1 MSNVYHGQERL
12 TRAQIHRALRFLFV
26 EEQTSKQHSRF
37 VVCDLDTLDD
47 WHAMTAL
54 KNMLCARPAKPLL
67 PLDIKEA
74 IDTAL
79 AYDLASRAQVSALDI
94 DPILPRRLTDRVSGK
109 HQSRPSISVWKGD
122 ITTIRDCTAIVN
134 AANSQMLGCFI
145 PGHKCIDN
153 AIHASAGPGLREA
166 CYALMEEQGC
176 LEAEGQAKV
185 TPGYNLNSKYVIH
198 TVGPQMS
205 RGSVPRVEQARML
218 ADCYRSCLQAAEE
231 LPVPESGR
239 KVLVFCSISTGI
251 FGFPS
256 AEACSIA
263 VRTVLEWFSHHCDS
277 TITDIIFDVF
287 SDSDLGLYCQ
297 RLLESLYDGKS
308 PSVTSSAQEQ
318 RITKLNFIWKA
329 DYLIL
334 SAGAGLSASAGLD
347 YTSSNLFSKHLPG
360 FQKYGFR
367 CLYDVFGV
375 QSWPS
380 EQTRWSY
387 FMNHL
392 ILIRDWPQQE
402 LYSNLW
408 RTISTRFAGDAGD
421 DRYFVRTSNA
431 DGLFT
436 RHGFPE
442 SRVSTPQGHYAQL
455 QCIRKCTKDAIFDAA
470 PYIAAAEPHLDPI
483 TQHLPADFA
492 VPVCQYCN
500 SDLVLCVR
508 GGSYFN
514 DHPFRQKEREYR
526 EFCERALESPAG
538 KVVILEIGVGMS
550 TPSVLRWH
558 NEDLVE
564 ESEGRIKLVRVGRD
578 AAGYLVWTEGR
589 LGRSSI
595 RCGTARLQKM
605 DMNSYTAQ
613 DVGLNSH
620 SGVFSV
626 RDIQDFEHSQS

>member
-1 MSNVYHGQERL
+1 
-12 TRAQIHRALRFLFV
+12 
-26 EEQTSKQHSRF
+26 
-37 VVCDLDTLDD
+37 
-47 WHAMTAL
+47 
-54 KNMLCARPAKPLL
+54 MLCARPAKPSL
-67 PLDIKEA
+67 PLDIKVA

-94 DPILPRRLTDRVSGK
+94 NPILPRLLTDRESGK

-198 TVGPQMS
+198 TVGPQMP
-205 RGSVPRVEQARML
+205 RGSVPTVEQARML
-218 ADCYRSCLQAAEE
+218 ADCYR
-231 LPVPESGR
+231 
-239 KVLVFCSISTGI
+239 SISTGI

-277 TITDIIFDVF
+277 TITDVVFDVF
-287 SDSDLGLYCQ
+287 SESDLDLYRH
-297 RLLESLYDGKS
+297 RLSELSYNDGKS
-308 PSVTSSAQEQ
+308 PGVVFPAGEQHIVKLYDSPNIQAARTIIQE
-318 RITKLNFIWKA
+318 A
-329 DYLIL
+329 DYLIM

-347 YTSSNLFSKHLPG
+347 YTSADLFSKHLPG
-360 FQKYGFR
+360 FKKYGFR
-367 CLYDVFGV
+367 CLYDVFGF

-380 EQTRWSY
+380 EQARWSY
-387 FMNHL
+387 LMNHL

-408 RTISTRFAGDAGD
+408 RAISTRFSSGDTD
-421 DRYFVRTSNA
+421 TDRYFVRISNA
-431 DGLFT
+431 DGLFI
-436 RHGFPE
+436 RHRFPAF
-442 SRVSTPQGHYAQL
+442 RVSTPQGHYAQL
-455 QCIRKCTKDAIFDAA
+455 QCIRKCRKDAVFDAA
-470 PYIAAAEPHLDPI
+470 PYIAAAEPHIDPV
-483 TQHLPADFA
+483 TQHLPADFP
-492 VPVCQYCN
+492 VPTCPYCN
-500 SDLVLCVR
+500 TNLVLCVR

-514 DHPFRQKEREYR
+514 DHPFRQKEQDYR
-526 EFCERALESPAG
+526 GFCERALESSAH

-564 ESEGRIKLVRVGRD
+564 ESEGRIKLIRVGRD
-578 AAGYLVWTEGR
+578 AAGSCPFDLMEQGYGAGIQGNIPDILAAIMG
-589 LGRSSI
+589 SS
-595 RCGTARLQKM
+595 
-605 DMNSYTAQ
+605 
-613 DVGLNSH
+613 
-620 SGVFSV
+620 F
-626 RDIQDFEHSQS
+626 

>member
-1 MSNVYHGQERL
+1 
-12 TRAQIHRALRFLFV
+12 
-26 EEQTSKQHSRF
+26 
-37 VVCDLDTLDD
+37 
-47 WHAMTAL
+47 
-54 KNMLCARPAKPLL
+54 MLCARPAKPLL

-122 ITTIRDCTAIVN
+122 ITTIRDCTAIVD

-166 CYALMEEQGC
+166 CYALMEEQGY

-185 TPGYNLNSKYVIH
+185 TPGYNLNSADV
-198 TVGPQMS
+198 S
-205 RGSVPRVEQARML
+205 R
-218 ADCYRSCLQAAEE
+218 
-231 LPVPESGR
+231 
-239 KVLVFCSISTGI
+239 ISTGI

-263 VRTVLEWFSHHCDS
+263 VRTVLEWFSHHRDS
-277 TITDIIFDVF
+277 TITDVVFDVF
-287 SDSDLGLYCQ
+287 SESDLNLYRHC
-297 RLLESLYDGKS
+297 LSELSYDDGKS
-308 PSVTSSAQEQ
+308 PGVVFPAGEQ
-318 RITKLNFIWKA
+318 HIVKLYDSPSFK
-329 DYLIL
+329 
-334 SAGAGLSASAGLD
+334 
-347 YTSSNLFSKHLPG
+347 
-360 FQKYGFR
+360 KYGFR
-367 CLYDVFGV
+367 CLYDVFGF

-380 EQTRWSY
+380 EQARWSY

-392 ILIRDWPQQE
+392 IIVRDWPQQE

-431 DGLFT
+431 DGLFI
-436 RHGFPE
+436 RHGFPV

-455 QCIRKCTKDAIFDAA
+455 QCIRKYRENAVFDAA

-492 VPVCQYCN
+492 VPVCPYCS

-526 EFCERALESPAG
+526 EFCERALESSVS

-564 ESEGRIKLVRVGRD
+564 ESEGRIELVRVGRD
-578 AAGYLVWTEGR
+578 AAGFCPFDLMEQGYG
-589 LGRSSI
+589 
-595 RCGTARLQKM
+595 
-605 DMNSYTAQ
+605 
-613 DVGLNSH
+613 VGIQ
-620 SGVFSV
+620 GDI
-626 RDIQDFEHSQS
+626 RDILAAIMGCPFDQDSCKRMYS

>member
-1 MSNVYHGQERL
+1 MASEHHAQERF
-12 TRAQIHRALRFLFV
+12 TARAQMHRALRFLLD
-26 EEQTSKQHSRF
+26 EEHTSKQYSRF
-37 VVCDLDTLDD
+37 ATCDLDTLDD

-54 KNMLCARPAKPLL
+54 KNMLCARPAKLSL
-67 PLDIKEA
+67 PLDIKVA

-94 DPILPRRLTDRVSGK
+94 NPILPRLLTDRESGK

-176 LEAEGQAKV
+176 LEAEGQAKI
-185 TPGYNLNSKYVIH
+185 TPGYNLNSN
-198 TVGPQMS
+198 
-205 RGSVPRVEQARML
+205 
-218 ADCYRSCLQAAEE
+218 
-231 LPVPESGR
+231 
-239 KVLVFCSISTGI
+239 ISTGI

-277 TITDIIFDVF
+277 TITDVVFDVF
-287 SDSDLGLYCQ
+287 SESDLNLYRH
-297 RLLESLYDGKS
+297 RLSELSYDDGKS
-308 PSVTSSAQEQ
+308 PGVVFPAGEQ
-318 RITKLNFIWKA
+318 HIVKLYDSPSIQTARTIIREA

-334 SAGAGLSASAGLD
+334 SAGAGLSASTGLD
-347 YTSSNLFSKHLPG
+347 YTSADLLSKHLPG
-360 FQKYGFR
+360 FKKYGFR
-367 CLYDVFGV
+367 CLYDVFGF

-380 EQTRWSY
+380 EQARWSY

-431 DGLFT
+431 DGLFI
-436 RHGFPE
+436 RHGFPA

-455 QCIRKCTKDAIFDAA
+455 QCIRKCRKDAVFDAA

-483 TQHLPADFA
+483 TQHLPADFLITTC
-492 VPVCQYCN
+492 PYCN
-500 SDLVLCVR
+500 SNLVLCVR
-508 GGSYFN
+508 GGTYFN
-514 DHPFRQKEREYR
+514 DHPFRQKEQDCRG
-526 EFCERALESPAG
+526 FCERALELSAN

-578 AAGYLVWTEGR
+578 AAGSCPFDLMEQGYGVGIQGDIPDILAAVMG
-589 LGRSSI
+589 SS
-595 RCGTARLQKM
+595 
-605 DMNSYTAQ
+605 
-613 DVGLNSH
+613 
-620 SGVFSV
+620 F
-626 RDIQDFEHSQS
+626 

>member
-1 MSNVYHGQERL
+1 MSN
-12 TRAQIHRALRFLFV
+12 IHRALRFLYV

-122 ITTIRDCTAIVN
+122 ITTIRDCTATVN

-153 AIHASAGPGLREA
+153 AIQASAGPGLREA

-198 TVGPQMS
+198 TVGPQMP
-205 RGSVPRVEQARML
+205 RGSVPTVEQARML

-251 FGFPS
+251 FGFPT

-277 TITDIIFDVF
+277 TITDVVFDVF
-287 SDSDLGLYCQ
+287 SESDLDLYRH
-297 RLLESLYDGKS
+297 RLSELSYNDGKS
-308 PSVTSSAQEQ
+308 PGVVFPAGEQHIVELYDSPNIQAARTVIQE
-318 RITKLNFIWKA
+318 A
-329 DYLIL
+329 DYLII

-347 YTSSNLFSKHLPG
+347 YTSADLFSKHLPG
-360 FQKYGFR
+360 FKKYGFR
-367 CLYDVFGV
+367 CLYDVFGF

-380 EQTRWSY
+380 EQARWSY

-402 LYSNLW
+402 LYSKLW
-408 RTISTRFAGDAGD
+408 RAISTRFSSGDTD
-421 DRYFVRTSNA
+421 TDRYFVRTSNA
-431 DGLFT
+431 DGLFI
-436 RHGFPE
+436 RHGFLA
-442 SRVSTPQGHYAQL
+442 SKVSTPQGHYAQL
-455 QCIRKCTKDAIFDAA
+455 QCIRKCTIDAVFDAA

-483 TQHLPADFA
+483 TQHLPADFP
-492 VPVCQYCN
+492 VPTCPHCN
-500 SDLVLCVR
+500 SSLVLCVR

-514 DHPFRQKEREYR
+514 DHPFRQKEHDYR
-526 EFCERALESPAG
+526 GFCERALESPVS

-558 NEDLVE
+558 NEDLVK
-564 ESEGRIKLVRVGRD
+564 ESDGQIKLVRVGRD
-578 AAGYLVWTEGR
+578 AAFELTEMG
-589 LGRSSI
+589 
-595 RCGTARLQKM
+595 
-605 DMNSYTAQ
+605 
-613 DVGLNSH
+613 VGV
-620 SGVFSV
+620 GVQG
-626 RDIQDFEHSQS
+626 DISDILAAIMG

>member
-1 MSNVYHGQERL
+1 MSSEHHARERL
-12 TRAQIHRALRFLFV
+12 TARAQMHRALRFLLD
-26 EEQTSKQHSRF
+26 EEHTSKQYSRF
-37 VVCDLDTLDD
+37 AACDLDTLDD
-47 WHAMTAL
+47 WYAMTAL
-54 KNMLCARPAKPLL
+54 KNVLCARPAKPFLA
-67 PLDIKEA
+67 LDIKEA

-94 DPILPRRLTDRVSGK
+94 NPILPRLLTDRESGK
-109 HQSRPSISVWKGD
+109 HQSRLSISVWKGD

-198 TVGPQMS
+198 TVGPQIP
-205 RGSVPRVEQARML
+205 RGSVPTVEQARML

-263 VRTVLEWFSHHCDS
+263 VRTVLECFSHHCDS
-277 TITDIIFDVF
+277 TITDVVFDVF
-287 SDSDLGLYCQ
+287 SESDLDLYRH
-297 RLLESLYDGKS
+297 RLSELSYDDGKS
-308 PSVTSSAQEQ
+308 PGVAFPAGEQHTVKLYDSSSMQTARTIIRE
-318 RITKLNFIWKA
+318 A

-334 SAGAGLSASAGLD
+334 SAGAGLSASTGLD
-347 YTSSNLFSKHLPG
+347 YTSADLFSKHLPG
-360 FQKYGFR
+360 FKKYGFR
-367 CLYDVFGV
+367 CLYDVFGF

-380 EQTRWSY
+380 EQARWSY

-402 LYSNLW
+402 LYFNLW

-421 DRYFVRTSNA
+421 DRYLVRTSNA
-431 DGLFT
+431 DGLFV
-436 RHGFPE
+436 RHGFPA

-455 QCIRKCTKDAIFDAA
+455 QCIRKCRKDAVYDAA
-470 PYIAAAEPHLDPI
+470 SYVAAAEPHLDPI
-483 TQHLPADFA
+483 TQHLPSHFT
-492 VPVCQYCN
+492 VPVCPYCN

-526 EFCERALESPAG
+526 EFCERALESSAN

-564 ESEGRIKLVRVGRD
+564 ESEGRIKLVRVDRD
-578 AAGYLVWTEGR
+578 AAGCCPFDLTEQGYGVGIQGDIR
-589 LGRSSI
+589 DILAAIMRSS
-595 RCGTARLQKM
+595 
-605 DMNSYTAQ
+605 S
-613 DVGLNSH
+613 
-620 SGVFSV
+620 
-626 RDIQDFEHSQS
+626 

>member
-1 MSNVYHGQERL
+1 MASEHHAQERL
-12 TRAQIHRALRFLFV
+12 TARAQMHRALRFLLD
-26 EEQTSKQHSRF
+26 EEHNSKQYSRF
-37 VVCDLDTLDD
+37 ATCDLDTLDD

-54 KNMLCARPAKPLL
+54 KNMLCARPAKPSL
-67 PLDIKEA
+67 PLDIKVA

-94 DPILPRRLTDRVSGK
+94 NPILPRLLTDRESGK

-185 TPGYNLNSKYVIH
+185 TPGYNLNSNIQ
-198 TVGPQMS
+198 T
-205 RGSVPRVEQARML
+205 AR
-218 ADCYRSCLQAAEE
+218 
-231 LPVPESGR
+231 
-239 KVLVFCSISTGI
+239 
-251 FGFPS
+251 
-256 AEACSIA
+256 
-263 VRTVLEWFSHHCDS
+263 
-277 TITDIIFDVF
+277 TII
-287 SDSDLGLYCQ
+287 
-297 RLLESLYDGKS
+297 RE
-308 PSVTSSAQEQ
+308 
-318 RITKLNFIWKA
+318 A

-334 SAGAGLSASAGLD
+334 SAGAGLSASTGLD
-347 YTSSNLFSKHLPG
+347 YTSADLFLKHLPG
-360 FQKYGFR
+360 FKKYGFR
-367 CLYDVFGV
+367 CLYDVFGF

-380 EQTRWSY
+380 EQARWSY

-431 DGLFT
+431 DGLFI
-436 RHGFPE
+436 RHGFPA

-455 QCIRKCTKDAIFDAA
+455 QCIRKCRKDVIFDAA

-483 TQHLPADFA
+483 TQHLPADFP
-492 VPVCQYCN
+492 VPTCPYCN
-500 SDLVLCVR
+500 SNLVLCVR

-514 DHPFRQKEREYR
+514 DHPFRQKEQDYR
-526 EFCERALESPAG
+526 GFCERALESSAH

-564 ESEGRIKLVRVGRD
+564 ESEGRIKLIRVGRD
-578 AAGYLVWTEGR
+578 AAGSCPFDLMEQGYGAGIQGNIPDILAAIMG
-589 LGRSSI
+589 SS
-595 RCGTARLQKM
+595 
-605 DMNSYTAQ
+605 
-613 DVGLNSH
+613 
-620 SGVFSV
+620 F
-626 RDIQDFEHSQS
+626 

>member
-1 MSNVYHGQERL
+1 MSSEHHGREQL
-12 TRAQIHRALRFLFV
+12 KTRVQIHRALRFLFA
-26 EEQTSKQHSRF
+26 EEQTSKRHSRF
-37 VVCDLDTLDD
+37 ATCNLDTLDD
-47 WHAMTAL
+47 WYAMTAL
-54 KNMLCARPAKPLL
+54 KNILCARPAKPLL

-94 DPILPRRLTDRVSGK
+94 DPILPRRLTDRESGK
-109 HQSRPSISVWKGD
+109 HQSRPFISVWKGD

-166 CYALMEEQGC
+166 CYALMEEQRC
-176 LEAEGQAKV
+176 LETEGQAKV

-205 RGSVPRVEQARML
+205 RGSVPTVEQARML

-231 LPVPESGR
+231 LPVPGSGR

-263 VRTVLEWFSHHCDS
+263 VRTVLEWFSNKCNL
-277 TITDIIFDVF
+277 TITDVVFDVF
-287 SDSDLGLYCQ
+287 SESDLDLYRH
-297 RLLESLYDGKS
+297 RLSELSYDDGKS
-308 PSVTSSAQEQ
+308 PGVVFPAGEQHIVKLYDSPNIQAARTIIQE
-318 RITKLNFIWKA
+318 A
-329 DYLIL
+329 DYLII

-347 YTSSNLFSKHLPG
+347 YTSADLFSKHLPG
-360 FQKYGFR
+360 FKKYGFR
-367 CLYDVFGV
+367 CLYDVFGF

-380 EQTRWSY
+380 EQARWSY

-408 RTISTRFAGDAGD
+408 RAISTRFSSGDTD
-421 DRYFVRTSNA
+421 TDRYFVRTSNA
-431 DGLFT
+431 DGLFI
-436 RHGFPE
+436 RHRFPA

-455 QCIRKCTKDAIFDAA
+455 QCLKKCRKDAVFDAA
-470 PYIAAAEPHLDPI
+470 PYIAAAEPRLDPF
-483 TQHLPADFA
+483 TQHLPTDFP
-492 VPVCQYCN
+492 VPTCPHCN

-514 DHPFRQKEREYR
+514 DHPFRQREREYR
-526 EFCERALESPAG
+526 EFYERALESSAN

-558 NEDLVE
+558 DEDLVE
-564 ESEGRIKLVRVGRD
+564 DSEGRIKLVRVGRD
-578 AAGYLVWTEGR
+578 AAGFCPFELTEMG
-589 LGRSSI
+589 
-595 RCGTARLQKM
+595 
-605 DMNSYTAQ
+605 
-613 DVGLNSH
+613 VGV
-620 SGVFSV
+620 GIQG
-626 RDIQDFEHSQS
+626 DISDILAAIMGCSP